1 MLKTS
6 AEAVLERLACVLE
19 TKSSSQLANALG
31 YSPQAVSGWKTRDTV
46 PYAKCVEIASQHGI
60 SLDWLLTGEGQMRRA
75 DADAT
80 PVQQASTSSEISPR
94 EQAILELFRSLG
106 EDDQREIQ
114 DAAAEKKRLTAIEQ
128 RLEELAAA
136 VADIKRPA

>member
-1 MLKTS
+1 
-6 AEAVLERLACVLE
+6 
-19 TKSSSQLANALG
+19 
-31 YSPQAVSGWKTRDTV
+31 
-46 PYAKCVEIASQHGI
+46 
-60 SLDWLLTGEGQMRRA
+60 MRRA
-75 DADAT
+75 DADAA
-80 PVQQASTSSEISPR
+80 PAQQASTSSEISPR

-114 DAAAEKKRLTAIEQ
+114 VAAAEKKRLTAIEQ

>member
-1 MLKTS
+1 MS
-6 AEAVLERLACVLE
+6 ASKRLRAVLDQRGLSIKDAADLCGIPYRTLQNYLLDERDPNAKSLVAIS
-19 TKSSSQLANALG
+19 TKL
-31 YSPQAVSGWKTRDTV
+31 
-46 PYAKCVEIASQHGI
+46 GI
-60 SLDWLLTGEGQMRRA
+60 SIDWLLTGDGPMVRGEQDPA
-75 DADAT
+75 PT
-80 PVQQASTSSEISPR
+80 PAQQAPTSSEISPR

>member
-1 MLKTS
+1 MQRG
-6 AEAVLERLACVLE
+6 EANPA
-19 TKSSSQLANALG
+19 
-31 YSPQAVSGWKTRDTV
+31 
-46 PYAKCVEIASQHGI
+46 
-60 SLDWLLTGEGQMRRA
+60 
-75 DADAT
+75 AT
-80 PVQQASTSSEISPR
+80 QQASTSSEISPR